1 MPINAKNKPGCPCC
15 QCECSDGTLY
25 PKFTRIKV
33 TISGL
38 KSSYT
43 WKNGVVYPFPTVGG
57 VIATSTFTGLDD
69 INGTH
74 FFDIDHT
81 PENCVDEGA
90 YPISPTIALFEV
102 SRDYEEVTYDENCDV
117 IGTLSG
123 TEIAYFAITITKDGP
138 SFFSIGAYMKPEE
151 SDYQTGFDLSACQE
165 LACENDFDATVSAGT
180 ENADG
185 EPCSD
190 GQFVVR
196 YCGTGLRSVY
206 PYNQC
211 SGGTYCGETVADDN
225 YTDDAGATIFAEI
238 LA

>member
-1 MPINAKNKPGCPCC
+1 MPLNLNNKPGCPCC
-15 QCECSDGTLY
+15 QCECADGTLY

-43 WKNGVVYPFPTVGG
+43 WKNGVVYNPGG
-57 VIATSTFTGLDD
+57 GTIATSTVTGLDD

-74 FFDIDHT
+74 FFDIDNT
-81 PENCVDEGA
+81 PENCIDEDA
-90 YPISPTIALFEV
+90 YPISPTIVLFEV
-102 SRDYEEVTYDENCDV
+102 SREFEEVSYDENCDV
-117 IGTLSG
+117 TGTLSG

-151 SDYQTGFDLSACQE
+151 TDYQTGFDVSACQE

-185 EPCSD
+185 SPCSD

-196 YCGTGLRSVY
+196 YCSTGLSINY

-211 SGGTYCGETVADDN
+211 SGGTYCSETVADDD
-225 YTDDAGATIFAEI
+225 YQIDSGATILAEI
-238 LA
+238 TN

>member
-15 QCECSDGTLY
+15 QCECADGTLY

-43 WKNGVVYPFPTVGG
+43 WKSGKVEASGG
-57 VIATSTFTGLDD
+57 TIATSTFTGLDD

-81 PENCVDEGA
+81 PENCVDEEA

-102 SRDYEEVTYDENCDV
+102 SREWEEVTYDGDCDV
-117 IGTLSG
+117 VGTLSG
-123 TEIAYFAITITKDGP
+123 IETAYFAITIFKDSP
-138 SFFSIGAYMKPEE
+138 TFFSIGAGMKPEE
-151 SDYQTGFDLSACQE
+151 TNYETTFSVDACQE

-185 EPCSD
+185 APCSD

-196 YCGTGLRSVY
+196 YCDTSGAPGLY
-206 PYNQC
+206 KAC
-211 SGGTYCGETVADDN
+211 DGGTYCGNTVATGG
-225 YTDDAGATIFAEI
+225 YTDDAGATILAEI
-238 LA
+238 TN